1 MAEPCGICDVCL
13 AKRRRA
19 KQSESVEHSIM
30 AVVAGGDVTIKD
42 VVTAVAASSE
52 EIIERIDKMVRDGKF
67 YISEGGKLKIN
78 K

>member
-1 MAEPCGICDVCL
+1 
-13 AKRRRA
+13 
-19 KQSESVEHSIM
+19 M